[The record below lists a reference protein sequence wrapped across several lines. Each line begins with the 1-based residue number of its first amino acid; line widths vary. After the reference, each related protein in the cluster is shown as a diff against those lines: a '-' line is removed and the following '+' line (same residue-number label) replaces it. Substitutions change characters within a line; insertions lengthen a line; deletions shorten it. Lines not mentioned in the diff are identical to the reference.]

1 MKKIK
6 IIVLALIL
14 FAMNVS
20 ATVIDPTTPTAKL
33 RAEIIELIGTN
44 CPFEFD
50 KDFCTAEVIFT
61 INHKNEIVILT
72 VTSENPGADSFIKN
86 KINYVKVH
94 HKVKKEGTLFMLP
107 LRIVKPS

>member
-20 ATVIDPTTPTAKL
+20 ATVIDPTIPTAKL

-44 CPFEFD
+44 CPFEFN
-50 KDFCTAEVIFT
+50 KEACTAEVLFT
-61 INHKNEIVILT
+61 INHKNEIVVLT
-72 VTSENPGADSFIKN
+72 VTSENPGADRYIKN
-86 KINYVKVH
+86 KINYVKVNH
-94 HKVKKEGTLFMLP
+94 NIKKEGTLFILP